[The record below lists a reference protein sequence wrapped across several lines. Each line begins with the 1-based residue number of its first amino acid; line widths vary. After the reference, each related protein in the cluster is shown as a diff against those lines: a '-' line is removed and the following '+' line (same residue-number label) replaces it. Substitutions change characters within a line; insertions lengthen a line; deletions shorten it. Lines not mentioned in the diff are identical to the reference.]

1 MSDSTPQ
8 NDPSQNDPSQNEPTE
23 QELLANGLDDGTG
36 DPNDDRAYLMDMA
49 PAQVDDDAVREHAA
63 EEDAAD
69 EEAADERDAGE

>member
-8 NDPSQNDPSQNEPTE
+8 NQPAENENEPTG

-36 DPNDDRAYLMDMA
+36 DPNDDRAYLMDTA
-49 PAQVDDDAVREHAA
+49 PAQVDDEAVREHAA

-69 EEAADERDAGE
+69 ERDAGE